1 MDNLCPCGSEKESSN
16 CCTPLIN
23 GITEAKTAEELMRS
37 RYTAFTRAD
46 INYLVRTQL
55 PSAGLR
61 KEKERKKLKKWAQ
74 SVEWLY
80 LSVMKVIDG
89 GENDETG
96 KVIFRAF
103 YIQNEEYENIYE
115 ESLFEKIEG
124 KWFYIDGI
132 DLNMENEEKLF
143 AEE

>member
-1 MDNLCPCGSEKESSN
+1 MDNLCPCGSEKESIN
-16 CCTPLIN
+16 CCNPIIN
-23 GITEAKTAEELMRS
+23 GIKEAKTAEELMRS

-46 INYLVRTQL
+46 INYLVKTQSK
-55 PSAGLR
+55 SAGLR
-61 KEKERKKLKKWAQ
+61 KEKERKKLKRWAQ

-80 LSVMKVIDG
+80 LSITKVVDG

-103 YIQNEEYENIYE
+103 YIQNGKYENIYE
-115 ESLFEKIEG
+115 ESLFEKING
-124 KWFYIDGI
+124 KWLYIDGI

-143 AEE
+143 AE

>member
-16 CCTPLIN
+16 CCDPIIN
-23 GITEAKTAEELMRS
+23 GIKEAKTAEELMRS
-37 RYTAFTRAD
+37 RYTAFTRSD
-46 INYLVRTQL
+46 IKHLVRTQL

-61 KEKERKKLKKWAQ
+61 KEKERKKLKRWAQ

-80 LSVMKVIDG
+80 LSVMKIIDG

-103 YIQNEEYENIYE
+103 YIQNGEYENIYE

>member
-1 MDNLCPCGSEKESSN
+1 MDNLCPCGSEKEISD
-16 CCTPLIN
+16 CCGALIN
-23 GITEAKTAEELMRS
+23 GIKQADTVEELMRS
-37 RYTAFTRAD
+37 RYTAFTMSD
-46 INYLVRTQL
+46 INYLVKTQL

-61 KEKERKKLKKWAQ
+61 KEKERKKLKRWAQ

-89 GENDETG
+89 GVDDENG

-115 ESLFEKIEG
+115 ESLFEKVEG

-143 AEE
+143 AED